1 MYIYG
6 RENLAMV
13 HVMIQSPYVTKIRRD
28 VAMTFTTFIANS
40 GGLLGLCI
48 GFSFMSGIE
57 IIFYFCYFC
66 RFFKQKICRK
76 TRNEVGSLQV
86 QNSMA
91 IKDSISSNENQN
103 SDVEIRSNGN
113 SDIDT
118 AANDTVLINLVNT
131 VKELEEAVKSIN
143 VEVNALREE
152 RDKYSMGSSYAIF
165 GSWKKPR
172 ISKTMYHED
181 GKNPKNPRKIH
192 IKCSKFSRDMD

>member
-1 MYIYG
+1 
-6 RENLAMV
+6 MV

-66 RFFKQKICRK
+66 GFFKQKVCRK
-76 TRNEVGSLQV
+76 TINEVGSLQV

-143 VEVNALREE
+143 IELNALREE
-152 RDKYSMGSSYAIF
+152 RDK
-165 GSWKKPR
+165 
-172 ISKTMYHED
+172 
-181 GKNPKNPRKIH
+181 
-192 IKCSKFSRDMD
+192 

>member
-1 MYIYG
+1 
-6 RENLAMV
+6 MV

-57 IIFYFCYFC
+57 IIFYFCHFC
-66 RFFKQKICRK
+66 RFFKQNVCRK
-76 TRNEVGSLQV
+76 TINEVGSLQV

-91 IKDSISSNENQN
+91 IKGSISSNENQN
-103 SDVEIRSNGN
+103 NEVETRSNGN

-118 AANDTVLINLVNT
+118 AANNTVLINLVNT

-143 VEVNALREE
+143 VELNALREE
-152 RDKYSMGSSYAIF
+152 KDK
-165 GSWKKPR
+165 
-172 ISKTMYHED
+172 
-181 GKNPKNPRKIH
+181 
-192 IKCSKFSRDMD
+192 